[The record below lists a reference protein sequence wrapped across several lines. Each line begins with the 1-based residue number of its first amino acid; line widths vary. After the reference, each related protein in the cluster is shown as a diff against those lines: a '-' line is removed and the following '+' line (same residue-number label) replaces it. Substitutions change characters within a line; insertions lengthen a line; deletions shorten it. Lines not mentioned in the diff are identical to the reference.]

1 MTDLVINK
9 DEQSTPNT
17 SIPFSDSG
25 QYVTLAATGSANIAV
40 PAGMSLAMIQVT
52 PGATV
57 LVDTNTISY
66 TSSTSFQA
74 GTFDINPAVRDV
86 VGGTDT
92 LYFYAVDAAIIKISF
107 YRR

>member
-1 MTDLVINK
+1 MTDMVIERDDHLV
-9 DEQSTPNT
+9 PNT

-25 QYVTLAATGSANIAV
+25 QYVTLSAAGSASVAV
-40 PAGMSLAMIQVT
+40 PAGNTLAFIQIQ

-57 LVDTNTISY
+57 LVDTSAISY
-66 TSSTSFQA
+66 SSSATFSS
-74 GTFDINPAVRDV
+74 GTFDINPAVRTV

-92 LYFYAVDAAIIKISF
+92 LYFYAVDAAIIKVSF